1 MNNLTV
7 FLKYSFK
14 FELKYFMVNV
24 DNDSHLI
31 VDTSAIIYIFG
42 LTDTQLWEMW
52 SSSGFRFKTNKGDIS
67 PEEFWK

>member
-1 MNNLTV
+1 
-7 FLKYSFK
+7 
-14 FELKYFMVNV
+14 MVNV

-42 LTDTQLWEMW
+42 LTDTQLSEMW
-52 SSSGFRFKTNKGDIS
+52 SSSSFRFKTNKGDIT